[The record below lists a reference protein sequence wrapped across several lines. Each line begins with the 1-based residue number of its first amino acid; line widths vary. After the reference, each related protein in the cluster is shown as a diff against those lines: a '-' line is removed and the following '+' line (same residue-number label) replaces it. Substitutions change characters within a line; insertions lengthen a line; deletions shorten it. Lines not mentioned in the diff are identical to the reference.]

1 MAPND
6 HTSKLKAKAK
16 ANEAF
21 KHQNTPDVRTKD
33 PPEAETKELTPS
45 ETKGTSTTK
54 DTSKATDTT
63 QSEPRVCELHTS
75 QPQTD
80 ERSSSTYNRA
90 RRIPRHLPKNTGRVQ
105 ERLEGLQRSSWD

>member
-1 MAPND
+1 MSGLQVLFAYRND

-63 QSEPRVCELHTS
+63 QSEPRQHL
-75 QPQTD
+75 QP
-80 ERSSSTYNRA
+80 RA
-90 RRIPRHLPKNTGRVQ
+90 SDPSPPSEEYWQSMYIHRGMKIDPY
-105 ERLEGLQRSSWD
+105 